1 MPYRIGTS
9 GFDYPHW
16 RGVLYPDGL
25 AHTSWLEAYA
35 AAFDTLELNATFYSL
50 PPARTF
56 RSWADRVPP
65 GFVFAVKAS
74 RYLTHVRRLE
84 SPREPVELLMER
96 ASLLGDRLGP
106 VLLQL
111 PPDLPADMERLD
123 ETLTAF
129 GSSARVAVEPRHP
142 SWFGDELC
150 RLLQRHRAALCLV
163 DRRGPKGPAWRTASW
178 SYVRLHEG
186 RARPRSCYG
195 DAALRGWAGRLR
207 TPGDRSTAWVYFNN
221 DGHGCAVRNARRL
234 RDLLVDP

>member
-25 AHTSWLEAYA
+25 AHARWLEAYA
-35 AAFDTLELNATFYSL
+35 TAFDTVELNATFYFL

-56 RSWADRVPP
+56 RSWAERVPP

-84 SPREPVELLMER
+84 SPRAPVELLMER
-96 ASLLGDRLGP
+96 ASLLGEHLGP

-111 PPDLPADMERLD
+111 PPDMSVDVDRLD
-123 ETLTAF
+123 QTLAAF
-129 GSSARVAVEPRHP
+129 GRTVRVAVEPRHP
-142 SWFGDELC
+142 SWFSDDVC
-150 RLLQRHRAALCLV
+150 QVLQRHGAALCLV
-163 DRRGPKGPAWRTASW
+163 DRRGPKRPAWRSAAWT
-178 SYVRLHEG
+178 YVRLHEG

-195 DAALRGWAGRLR
+195 DAALRTWAGLLR
-207 TPGDRSTAWVYFNN
+207 RSAGSTAWVYFNN

-234 RDLLVDP
+234 RVLVAND